1 MAIRGDMK
9 DKDMTFDK
17 FNEYLATLDP
27 RTIHLKRIQ
36 NCQSQVKKLESEGD
50 NEAAGQT
57 LWALM
62 DYFRTNFKFFY
73 LTFPNE
79 TVLTVDEL
87 PEGEDEEMLVKSRSW
102 QEEREDYVVHLS
114 SRSCSCD
121 WISKASLGDFAKND
135 VRRICRHQVEAAES
149 LGSIVGSDEALA
161 VLNSPYRNMHYKTLF
176 TPNLSFI
183 IGYDNEVDWINVIL
197 VDPASKQSDYSYH
210 LFEDR
215 WSYGESPKGHAL
227 NIKGQIRRAFNFK

>member
-9 DKDMTFDK
+9 EKDMTLDK

-27 RTIHLKRIQ
+27 KTIHLNRIQ
-36 NCQSQVKKLESEGD
+36 NCQLEVKKLESAGD
-50 NEAAGQT
+50 HDAAGQT

-73 LTFPNE
+73 LTFPHE
-79 TVLTVDEL
+79 TVITVDEL
-87 PEGEDEEMLVKSRSW
+87 PEGKDEEVPVKRRSW
-102 QEEREDYVVHLS
+102 HEERKDYVVNLS

-121 WISKASLGDFAKND
+121 WMEKASLRDYAKND
-135 VRRICRHQVEAAES
+135 VRRICRHQVEAAAS

-161 VLNSPYRNMHYKTLF
+161 VLNNPYRNMHYKTLF
-176 TPNLSFI
+176 TPDLSFL
-183 IGYDNEVDWINVIL
+183 IGYDNEVDWINVIGVNPPL
-197 VDPASKQSDYSYH
+197 KQVDYSYH